1 MQLAIAWVLANPAV
15 SSALVGAK
23 SPEQVY
29 HNAKAADWTL
39 TEEDLQEIEE
49 LMDGYRMTWIKDEP

>member
-1 MQLAIAWVLANPAV
+1 MQLAVAWVLANPAV

-29 HNAKAADWTL
+29 HNASAADWTL
-39 TEEDLQEIEE
+39 TPNDLEEIES
-49 LMDGYRMTWIKDEP
+49 LMGGYRMTWIKDEA